1 MFLRKAGFR
10 FGFDWIVAVF
20 RLAGAGP
27 NEDGERQRDQLHVGP
42 NQSNQR
48 HCHATNGKRTN
59 GFNPDFNAHHC
70 RHGAGLRC
78 RTIDD

>member
-1 MFLRKAGFR
+1 MSKCSCGRRVSVLV
-10 FGFDWIVAVF
+10 FDWIVAVL

-27 NEDGERQRDQLHVGP
+27 DEDGERQRDQLHVGP

-48 HCHATNGKRTN
+48 HKRTN
-59 GFNPDFNAHHC
+59 GFNLDFAPRC
-70 RHGAGLRC
+70 RHGAVLRC